1 MLFPRLLS
9 HGPKEPFLLARLH
22 STTPSRVS
30 PHFPLGLT
38 LTKRKPIEE
47 VHLRPLPLSVLL
59 FSRALE
65 MGASAHSGLKWPLRL
80 MGNMMNLVEPV
91 SLKLSCH
98 WKQGEDESSDGYN
111 LVTLFDLEGVA
122 FILSLSPTPSLNWNQ
137 ESLSI
142 SVGSQGHTTQGS
154 LP

>member
-1 MLFPRLLS
+1 MLFPRPLS
-9 HGPKEPFLLARLH
+9 HGPKEPFPLARLC

-30 PHFPLGLT
+30 PHLPLGLT
-38 LTKRKPIEE
+38 LTQRKPVEE
-47 VHLRPLPLSVLL
+47 VHLRPLSLSVL
-59 FSRALE
+59 FNRALE
-65 MGASAHSGLKWPLRL
+65 MGPSAHSGLKWPLRL

-91 SLKLSCH
+91 SLKLSSH
-98 WKQGEDESSDGYN
+98 WKQGEDESSDVYS
-111 LVTLFDLEGVA
+111 LATLFDLEGVA
-122 FILSLSPTPSLNWNQ
+122 FILSLSPTPSVNWDQ